1 MSPGPRHAGD
11 YGGRQ
16 VEAARRVLV
25 DVGQVLAS
33 FRDAIAVVAADWKSR
48 RDNPLVATAI
58 DVLAEKF
65 KTVNDDGSQQ
75 LPVFHGSTDG
85 DERAMHARRAFEL
98 VQKLLRLV

>member
-1 MSPGPRHAGD
+1 
-11 YGGRQ
+11 
-16 VEAARRVLV
+16 
-25 DVGQVLAS
+25 
-33 FRDAIAVVAADWKSR
+33 VAADWKSR

-65 KTVNDDGSQQ
+65 KTVNHYGSQQ

-85 DERAMHARRAFEL
+85 DERAMDARRAFEL